1 MNDLSFRMT
10 SLPLSKTLSALP
22 QVSEAVAVPPAAKIV
37 VLDDDPTG
45 TQTVHSVPV
54 LTTWEP
60 LELERA
66 LNDPGPCFFILTN
79 SRAYPQDRACRIN
92 HEIGGHLAQASRNSG
107 CSFIVVS
114 RGDST
119 LRGHYPAET
128 DALAEGLG
136 VAWDGTLIIPAF
148 FAGGRITIGDV
159 HYVADVDRDT
169 LIPVGETE
177 FARDKSFGYRSSN
190 LRAWVE
196 EKTMGRVAAA
206 DVLSISIED
215 LRVSGARHVARKL
228 LAHPR
233 GCVVIVN
240 AVNPSDLAILTQAL
254 ADTEREGRRYLFRT
268 AADFVSAY
276 AGISK
281 RPLLTPEEL
290 TGSGCALGGLVV
302 AGSYVGKTSAQLEAL
317 ARICPS
323 IDRIEVQVDALL
335 SEGQRPQEIARCSNL
350 VDERLAA
357 GQSVTLFTSRSLVV
371 GRDSSE
377 NLSIGKTVSSSL
389 VSVVR
394 SLRTRPRWLIAKGG
408 ITSSDLAT
416 DALGIRR
423 ATVLGQAAPG
433 VPVWLPGEESK
444 WPGLPYIIFPG
455 NVGGVETLA
464 RLAEAL
470 EK

>member
-1 MNDLSFRMT
+1 MSP
-10 SLPLSKTLSALP
+10 LPLSKTISALP
-22 QVSEAVAVPPAAKIV
+22 SVPAAVAVPPAAKIV

-45 TQTVHSVPV
+45 TQTVHNVPV

-60 LELERA
+60 SELERA
-66 LNDPGPCFFILTN
+66 LREPGPCFFILTN
-79 SRAYPQDRACRIN
+79 SRAYPPDRACRIN
-92 HEIGGHLAQASRNSG
+92 REIGAHLSQAARNVGRSAV
-107 CSFIVVS
+107 VVS

-169 LIPVGETE
+169 LTPVGETE
-177 FARDKSFGYRSSN
+177 FARDKSFGYCSSN

-196 EKTMGRVAAA
+196 EKTRGRVSAA

-215 LRVSGARHVARKL
+215 LRVSGAPHVAQKL

-233 GCVVIVN
+233 GGVVIVN
-240 AVNPSDLAILTQAL
+240 VENPADLAILTQAL
-254 ADTEREGRRYLFRT
+254 AVTEREGRRYLFRT

-281 RPLLTPEEL
+281 RPLLAPEEL
-290 TGSGCALGGLVV
+290 RGSGCASGGLVV

-317 ARICPS
+317 ARICPT
-323 IDRIEVQVDALL
+323 IERIEVSVDALL
-335 SEGQRPQEIARCSNL
+335 SVGQRPQEIARCSNL
-350 VDERLAA
+350 VDERISA
-357 GQSVTLFTSRSLVV
+357 GRSVTLFTSRSLAV
-371 GRDSSE
+371 GRDANE
-377 NLSIGKTVSSSL
+377 NLSIGETVSSSL
-389 VSVVR
+389 VSIVR
-394 SLRTRPRWLIAKGG
+394 NLRTRPRWLIAKGG

-416 DALGIRR
+416 DALGIRS
-423 ATVLGQAAPG
+423 ATVMGQAVPG
-433 VPVWLPGEESK
+433 VPVWLPGDESK

-464 RLAEAL
+464 RLVETL